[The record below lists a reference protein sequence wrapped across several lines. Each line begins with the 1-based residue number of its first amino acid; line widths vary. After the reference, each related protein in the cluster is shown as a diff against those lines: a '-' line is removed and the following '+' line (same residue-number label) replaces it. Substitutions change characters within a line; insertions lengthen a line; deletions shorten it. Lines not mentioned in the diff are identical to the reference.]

1 VSTENPSRSI
11 DTHLLATQLSV
22 LVLQYAES
30 CQVEP
35 TAVMHGTGLSS
46 ADLEDD
52 DTWISYRQA
61 TQIIDNALRLTGNP
75 ALGLEVGA
83 REELDA
89 FGILGYAMLSS
100 ATLAEALEVGEKY
113 QRTAQTLCDV
123 KLEEGDGNIAIQAAP
138 PFVLST
144 SQYRFGIEEL
154 FSGVISISRILT
166 GEEVRPNEIHLA
178 YAEPDYTEAYRQ
190 FFCCPVVFDSLEN
203 SMVLSRK
210 VLELPITQANKFNA
224 RMSEKL
230 CQEILHKYIGE
241 EGLTTRIRH
250 IILQVPGEFPDE
262 EAVAAELALSAR
274 SLRRKLGEL
283 GTSYRD
289 LREQVRS
296 DLAQQY
302 LRNSN
307 MSVDQVAYLL
317 GYTETTNFR
326 RAFKRWLGVSPREYR
341 NRPGG

>member
-1 VSTENPSRSI
+1 
-11 DTHLLATQLSV
+11 
-22 LVLQYAES
+22 
-30 CQVEP
+30 
-35 TAVMHGTGLSS
+35 
-46 ADLEDD
+46 
-52 DTWISYRQA
+52 
-61 TQIIDNALRLTGNP
+61 
-75 ALGLEVGA
+75 
-83 REELDA
+83 
-89 FGILGYAMLSS
+89 
-100 ATLAEALEVGEKY
+100 
-113 QRTAQTLCDV
+113 
-123 KLEEGDGNIAIQAAP
+123 
-138 PFVLST
+138 
-144 SQYRFGIEEL
+144 
-154 FSGVISISRILT
+154 
-166 GEEVRPNEIHLA
+166 
-178 YAEPDYTEAYRQ
+178 
-190 FFCCPVVFDSLEN
+190 
-203 SMVLSRK
+203 MVLSRK